1 MAGKNGNGID
11 PSNVAVASG
20 LGEVTVL
27 LAALL
32 AEARG
37 DTIEVGVS
45 DAYGRELTLDQ
56 FPVPGR
62 KRVLAY
68 RTGNGFDSFSA
79 VTTPGSLAFKANEAR
94 LGLMVVNAGANPVIL
109 YLADQPHAGA
119 PAVWLGAN
127 GGSWDGRFG
136 NVLWSGNVWAVA
148 QVGAS
153 TLVGGEL

>member
-1 MAGKNGNGID
+1 MAGSNGSID

-32 AEARG
+32 AEARS

-45 DAYGRELTLDQ
+45 DAYGREIVLDQ
-56 FPVPGR
+56 FPVAGA

-68 RTGNGFDSFSA
+68 RTGNGFDAFNA
-79 VTTPGSLAFKANEAR
+79 VTSPGSLLLPANEAR
-94 LGLMVVNAGANPVIL
+94 LGLIVVNTGANAVIL
-109 YLADQPHAGA
+109 YLADQPRKGA
-119 PAVWLGAN
+119 VAVWLAAG
-127 GGSWDGRFG
+127 GGSWDGRLG
-136 NVLWSGNVWAVA
+136 NVLWSGNVYAVA
-148 QVGAS
+148 QTGAT